1 MHIAYIFNSSLPSY
15 NPGSLQVIKTCEGII
30 KNGHKVTLIT
40 PNTGLKLSIKK
51 FYNLKKFPR

>member
-40 PNTGLKLSIKK
+40 PNTGLKLSTKI
-51 FYNLKKFPR
+51 L

>member
-30 KNGHKVTLIT
+30 KNGHKVTGYSKYWINYL
-40 PNTGLKLSIKK
+40 
-51 FYNLKKFPR
+51 